1 MTQQEKLLFLA
12 EDFPKMVRAA
22 DPNKTPLW
30 GKMNLQQMV
39 EHMSE
44 SIRIANGKLS
54 FPLMTPEERVPAM
67 VAFVRSEKE
76 FKPNTKN
83 ALMGEEP
90 EPLRQKDMEAALAE
104 YETEIQAMKN
114 HFEKNSGTVLLNPFF
129 GELDFNDWIQLL
141 WKHEVHHLKQ
151 FALI

>member
-54 FPLMTPEERVPAM
+54 FPLMTPEELARP
-67 VAFVRSEKE
+67 VAKKRK
-76 FKPNTKN
+76 
-83 ALMGEEP
+83 
-90 EPLRQKDMEAALAE
+90 
-104 YETEIQAMKN
+104 
-114 HFEKNSGTVLLNPFF
+114 
-129 GELDFNDWIQLL
+129 
-141 WKHEVHHLKQ
+141 KH
-151 FALI
+151 